1 MVFVEMMMGK
11 GAAAAGM
18 GMVKMAS
25 MGGSGTATAATW
37 LGPTHD
43 LLRGVTDLAPPE
55 KVSGVLSGFTMLT
68 DSLTQSLQGAA
79 TELSQVS
86 PASIAGAAAFVGTL
100 GGLHSFGILKVPAWL
115 CGEEDQDQNQ
125 REVNGFNCSIRPSIA
140 MICLSDALTSAAIF
154 SSIGVPLDVPWGKS
168 TSENLCCG
176 NAGVARHCQA
186 FGQSASRGGIM
197 AEMMATAGAFCWL
210 SFGTHLMSIS
220 HNAGQNAP
228 LLFWNTFIQCTAA
241 WSCLTFAMLTLIVST
256 VLTLSMGQK
265 Q

>member
-154 SSIGVPLDVPWGKS
+154 SSIGVPLDVP
-168 TSENLCCG
+168 L
-176 NAGVARHCQA
+176 R
-186 FGQSASRGGIM
+186 
-197 AEMMATAGAFCWL
+197 
-210 SFGTHLMSIS
+210 
-220 HNAGQNAP
+220 
-228 LLFWNTFIQCTAA
+228 
-241 WSCLTFAMLTLIVST
+241 TFAAGTLALQGIARPSDRAQVEEA
-256 VLTLSMGQK
+256 
-265 Q
+265 